1 MTTFNKNSK
10 NIKLFDNFKF
20 HQINKQLIIIILLDL
35 RIMVLDIE
43 VDINIVSQFLLNH
56 SILSHIV
63 NVLYDCYTYTISKNE
78 TVS

>member
-56 SILSHIV
+56 
-63 NVLYDCYTYTISKNE
+63 
-78 TVS
+78 